1 MLIARI
7 VCLLIGYVCGLFE
20 TSYFYGKT
28 KNTDIREHGSGNAGT
43 TNALR
48 TFGIVGGIITLLGDV
63 LKSMAAIGIAYLL
76 FHTKYAGAEH
86 LFMMYAGLGAILG
99 HNFPFYL
106 HFRGGK
112 GIACTAGF
120 IVAFCPMMVP
130 VCLIA
135 FVGVVAVTRY
145 VSLGSLVV
153 VCLFYLQLL
162 LFGNMGLLYGAPKYL
177 NEIYLLGA
185 VIVILAVVRHR
196 KNITK
201 LKNGTENKI
210 SFHKKGKEENHA

>member
-1 MLIARI
+1 MITARI
-7 VCLLIGYVCGLFE
+7 LSLIIGYVCGLLE
-20 TSYFYGKT
+20 TSYIYGKM

-48 TFGIVGGIITLLGDV
+48 TFGIAGGIITLLGDV
-63 LKSMAAIGIAYLL
+63 LKSVAAICIAYGL
-76 FHTKYAGAEH
+76 FHGSYPGAAH
-86 LFMMYAGLGAILG
+86 LLMMYAGLGAILG

-106 HFRGGK
+106 KFKGGK

-120 IVAFCPMMVP
+120 IVAFCPLMIP

-135 FVGVVAVTRY
+135 FIGVVAYTRY

-153 VCLFYLQLL
+153 VSLFYLQLL
-162 LFGNMGLLYGAPKYL
+162 LFGNMGLLYGSAKYL

-185 VIVILAVVRHR
+185 IIVILAVVRHR
-196 KNITK
+196 GNIVK

-210 SFHKKGKEENHA
+210 SFHKKGKEENNA